1 MAIRGSRRRTSRRGR
16 GRDEAA
22 GGDGR
27 CAGGR
32 GRASAGSEEADP
44 RHILLSKAKCHRRRL
59 ARTGSVVASRY
70 KFHHRYKVH
79 RCVPRESRVLVAPIR
94 FEIGREFAARGP
106 NCHSITADAQ
116 RRSRRRCA
124 WPGHWTAVDGCC
136 SRRSPHPPTPSLP
149 PRGSPVSCVALFRRM
164 SRRGRDRDERQTTM

>member
-1 MAIRGSRRRTSRRGR
+1 MSS
-16 GRDEAA
+16 AA
-22 GGDGR
+22 
-27 CAGGR
+27 
-32 GRASAGSEEADP
+32 ASP
-44 RHILLSKAKCHRRRL
+44 N
-59 ARTGSVVASRY
+59 TGSVVASRY

-116 RRSRRRCA
+116 RRSRRRSTTSRVRCA

-164 SRRGRDRDERQTTM
+164 SRRGRGRDEAAGGDGRCAGGRRRASGRLIICHEACDGHLACVAAGQSLTNTHRV